1 MWRHYYSMGLLALVL
16 CLVSVPAMAGQ
27 GSSDALLRLEK
38 TVHQVIAM
46 LQNPEYSRPE
56 QRETRRKLLQEII
69 YPEFDFQRMAQ
80 GAVGQPWKKFSP
92 DQQERFAVA
101 FRTML
106 ENTYFNMIERYSGEE
121 VNFTNDVALSDQV
134 RRIDSVVVSKGQKY
148 DMSYRLYP
156 KGDHWLVFDIIIEGV
171 SVISNYRSQFK
182 QLLYSGNPD
191 IEGLIAKMQEKN
203 RDNQ

>member
-1 MWRHYYSMGLLALVL
+1 MWRHYCSMGLLALVL
-16 CLVSVPAMAGQ
+16 CLVSVPAMAEPGP
-27 GSSDALLRLEK
+27 SDALLRLEK
-38 TVHQVIAM
+38 TVHQVISM
-46 LQNPEYSRPE
+46 LQNPDYSQPE
-56 QRETRRKLLQEII
+56 QRETRRKLLQDII

-80 GAVGQPWKKFSP
+80 GAVGLPWKKFSS

-121 VNFTNDVALSDQV
+121 VSFTNDVALSDQV

-156 KGDHWLVFDIIIEGV
+156 KDGHWLVFDIIIEGV

-182 QLLYSGNPD
+182 QLLSSGNPD
-191 IEGLIAKMQEKN
+191 IEGVITKMQDKN